1 MSHKTPTCLLL
12 DENQRLV
19 SFGFDAEERYADL
32 CEDKINESYY
42 YYRRFKMKL
51 QEGQVIKLQTDNLS
65 Q

>member
-51 QEGQVIKLQTDNLS
+51 QKGQVT
-65 Q
+65 